1 MTNNSEK
8 VIEIVASYWY
18 KLNNSHHTPVEFIVY
33 GRNTDVR
40 SNHYNEYEVYCANG
54 ILFGTNLTHPF
65 SFERF
70 PSYYDVYQLIKE
82 SLESDNENNEH
93 YA

>member
-1 MTNNSEK
+1 MIDNSGK
-8 VIEIVASYWY
+8 NIEIVASYWY

-33 GRNTDVR
+33 GYNTDVC
-40 SNHYNEYEVYCANG
+40 SHNYNEYEVYCANG

-65 SFERF
+65 PFEHF

-82 SLESDNENNEH
+82 NLESSNE
-93 YA
+93 